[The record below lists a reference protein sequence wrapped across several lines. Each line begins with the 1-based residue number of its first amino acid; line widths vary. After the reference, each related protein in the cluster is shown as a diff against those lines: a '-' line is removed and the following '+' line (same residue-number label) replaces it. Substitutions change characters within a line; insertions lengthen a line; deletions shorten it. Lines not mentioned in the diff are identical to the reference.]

1 MLVICPYVW
10 HMMSSELGSASMSLL
25 LLPLS
30 QNESQEE
37 GACALLTAKTPP
49 SQEVHPCPFPVFPA
63 TLRGGFRAP
72 EDSEAPGAPDGQ
84 GQVCRP
90 RLAMPRPWSHL
101 GTCVTR

>member
-72 EDSEAPGAPDGQ
+72 EDSEAQERLTDRVRCVGRDWPCPGPGAIWAP
-84 GQVCRP
+84 V
-90 RLAMPRPWSHL
+90 
-101 GTCVTR
+101 